1 MNPCFNNYCILYLDT
16 FSFSSQQ
23 MELTWVESTQ
33 CKVIMANV
41 RHYAGGA
48 YLKAVTKKGHEREAK
63 ITVEF
68 TGNAFEQTTGILK
81 KQVKQIVGSLSSDI
95 FELRTSTGS

>member
-1 MNPCFNNYCILYLDT
+1 
-16 FSFSSQQ
+16 
-23 MELTWVESTQ
+23 MELTWAESTQ

-41 RHYAGGA
+41 RQYAGGA

-81 KQVKQIVGSLSSDI
+81 KQVKQITGSLSSDI
-95 FELRTSTGS
+95 F